1 MLIIICIG
9 HQQVHSS
16 YMTNTNMS
24 TLSSDVCQEIQEVL
38 GDFYLGISLSH
49 WSMFEYCY
57 KLKFNKSLE
66 SLGVT
71 GFPRLLHEMGERAVV
86 FVEREWEEEYVMSAL
101 VAKNRREIYLKPNV
115 EILLFTHGGK
125 IEFDSFE
132 NSYEDQFKDELFF
145 GYYGL
150 TDLDHLCQIFENI
163 VVVEE
168 KGKKVIKA
176 VKGMYNLRKKKK

>member
-24 TLSSDVCQEIQEVL
+24 TLSLDVCQEIQEVL
-38 GDFYLGISLSH
+38 GDFYLGISSSC

-71 GFPRLLHEMGERAVV
+71 GFPQLLHEMGERVV
-86 FVEREWEEEYVMSAL
+86 LFEKREWEEEYVMSAP
-101 VAKNRREIYLKPNV
+101 VAKNRREICLKPNV
-115 EILLFTHGGK
+115 VKLLCTHGGK

-132 NSYEDQFKDELFF
+132 NSYEDQFKDELFY

-163 VVVEE
+163 LVVVVDE

-176 VKGMYNLRKKKK
+176 VKGHI

>member
-24 TLSSDVCQEIQEVL
+24 TLSSDVYQEIQEVL

-71 GFPRLLHEMGERAVV
+71 GFTQLLHEMGERVV
-86 FVEREWEEEYVMSAL
+86 LFVERESDEEYVMSAP
-101 VAKNRREIYLKPNV
+101 VANFRRQIYLKPNV
-115 EILLFTHGGK
+115 EKLLYAHGGK

-132 NSYEDQFKDELFF
+132 NSYEDQFKGELFY

-163 VVVEE
+163 LVVEE

-176 VKGMYNLRKKKK
+176 VKGMYNLRKRKK

>member
-16 YMTNTNMS
+16 YMTNRNMS
-24 TLSSDVCQEIQEVL
+24 TDFYQEIQEVL
-38 GDFYLGISLSH
+38 GDFYLGIPLSD

-57 KLKFNKSLE
+57 KLKFNKSLK

-71 GFPRLLHEMGERAVV
+71 DFTQLLHVMGERVV
-86 FVEREWEEEYVMSAL
+86 SFVERKREEEYVMSAP
-101 VAKNRREIYLKPNV
+101 VANFRRQIYLKPNV
-115 EILLFTHGGK
+115 EKLLYTHGGK

-132 NSYEDQFKDELFF
+132 NSYEDQFKDELFY

-163 VVVEE
+163 LVVVEE

>member
-1 MLIIICIG
+1 
-9 HQQVHSS
+9 
-16 YMTNTNMS
+16 MS
-24 TLSSDVCQEIQEVL
+24 TQSSDVYQEIQEVL
-38 GDFYLGISLSH
+38 GDFYLGIPLSD
-49 WSMFEYCY
+49 WSMFKYCY

-71 GFPRLLHEMGERAVV
+71 GFTQLLHEMGERAVV

-115 EILLFTHGGK
+115 EILLCSHGGK

-132 NSYEDQFKDELFF
+132 NSYEDQFKDELFY

-163 VVVEE
+163 LVVEE
-168 KGKKVIKA
+168 KGKKVINA
-176 VKGMYNLRKKKK
+176 VKGMYNLRKRKK